1 MYKVPF
7 ILQFNFKHMKKGRK
21 KLKLSLSKDPFLL
34 NTVFMLV
41 LKSILKKIN
50 YIKRQ
55 QSFLKPTRD
64 YRGRIDKNIKLSI
77 IFKIK
82 VCRGLLF
89 GKKILLTTYDKTVP
103 LSSLVPGPEPLG
115 TLYFLW

>member
-1 MYKVPF
+1 
-7 ILQFNFKHMKKGRK
+7 MKKGRK

-41 LKSILKKIN
+41 LKSILKNELQKKGSN
-50 YIKRQ
+50 AFSTPLETTDRGGADENG
-55 QSFLKPTRD
+55 KP
-64 YRGRIDKNIKLSI
+64 SI

-89 GKKILLTTYDKTVP
+89 GTKILLATQDKAV
-103 LSSLVPGPEPLG
+103 SLPSLIPGPEPLG

>member
-41 LKSILKKIN
+41 LKSILKK
-50 YIKRQ
+50 
-55 QSFLKPTRD
+55 
-64 YRGRIDKNIKLSI
+64 
-77 IFKIK
+77 
-82 VCRGLLF
+82 
-89 GKKILLTTYDKTVP
+89 LTT
-103 LSSLVPGPEPLG
+103 
-115 TLYFLW
+115 